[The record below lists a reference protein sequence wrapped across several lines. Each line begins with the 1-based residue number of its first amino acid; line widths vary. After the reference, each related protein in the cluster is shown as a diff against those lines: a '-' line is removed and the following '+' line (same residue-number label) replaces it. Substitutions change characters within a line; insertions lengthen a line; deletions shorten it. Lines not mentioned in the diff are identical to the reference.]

1 MIFPQRHYPNKVVDH
16 FFICHKDL
24 FNVQTAIWLSRFHN
38 PPYCSSKM
46 TATEVE
52 SPKARVTTHEIV
64 PASAA
69 LSTSSKT
76 PLPRSSKDPKPKG
89 ADAIEPPFRSET
101 PNLYGELVD
110 TDGNIFNVPNFTIK
124 EIRDAIPAKCFE
136 KSALRGFS
144 YIFRDLLLLLTTFY
158 AFKTYVVPS
167 IVPSYP
173 LRFALWSVY
182 GFLNGLFA
190 TGLWVLAHECGHQSF
205 SSSKI
210 LNDTV
215 GFILH
220 SALLVPYFSWKISH
234 GKHHKAT
241 GHMER
246 DMVFVPRTRP
256 LFAEHIGVAIEKL
269 TEITEDA
276 PIHSA
281 LYLLGRQLFGWPI
294 YLLTND
300 SGHNN
305 HERQAEGRGAGKEN
319 GLLTGV
325 NHFNPQSPLFEAR
338 DAKWIILSDIGLLVT
353 GTLIYVAGQNY
364 GWQNILVWYFLP
376 YTWVNHWLGM
386 SFRSF
391 PLHFPSLVKGQ

>member
-1 MIFPQRHYPNKVVDH
+1 
-16 FFICHKDL
+16 
-24 FNVQTAIWLSRFHN
+24 
-38 PPYCSSKM
+38 M

-52 SPKARVTTHEIV
+52 LPKAHVTAHEV
-64 PASAA
+64 DLASAV
-69 LSTSSKT
+69 LSTPSKT
-76 PLPRSSKDPKPKG
+76 PLPRSSKNPKPSG
-89 ADAIEPPFRSET
+89 ADAIEPTFNSENPT
-101 PNLYGELVD
+101 TYGELVD
-110 TDGNIFNVPNFTIK
+110 TDGNIFDVPDFTIK
-124 EIRDAIPAKCFE
+124 EIRSAIPDKCFE
-136 KSALRGFS
+136 RSALKGFG
-144 YIFRDLLLLLTTFY
+144 YVFRDLLLLSTTFY
-158 AFKTYVVPS
+158 VFKTYVAPDV
-167 IVPSYP
+167 IPSYP

-205 SSSKI
+205 SSSKV

-269 TEITEDA
+269 TEITEDT

-281 LYLLGRQLFGWPI
+281 LYLLGRQLLGWPI
-294 YLLTND
+294 YLLAND
-300 SGHNN
+300 SGHNC
-305 HERQAEGRGAGKEN
+305 HDRQGEGRGAGKEN
-319 GLLTGV
+319 GLFTGV
-325 NHFNPQSPLFEAR
+325 NHFNPGSPLFEAR
-338 DAKWIILSDIGLLVT
+338 DAKWIVLSDIGLLAMA
-353 GTLIYVAGQNY
+353 TLIYVAAQYY

-376 YTWVNHWLGM
+376 YIWVNHWLGM
-386 SFRSF
+386 SFCSF
-391 PLHFPSLVKGQ
+391 TPHFPSPSESK